1 MPALHGA
8 LGFSLHT
15 GWAASVVVI
24 RDGAKIEAIF
34 RRRLELLPADGA
46 IPRFVYHRA
55 AELGLDE
62 AAGFVAS
69 AETAIRGAA
78 QQAIRQMLDSIK
90 LKILTAGIPAN
101 SKALP
106 KDLSKIL
113 ASHAMIHAAE
123 GLLFEKAVTEGCRD
137 NGIAAVCVRPREV
150 WPQAAASCG
159 MDEKRLRGIVDA
171 IGKTIGPPW
180 TADQKLATAAGLVA
194 LQAIPTS

>member
-1 MPALHGA
+1 MSVLHGA

-34 RRRLELLPADGA
+34 RRRLELLPPDNA

-55 AELGLDE
+55 AELDLDE
-62 AAGFVAS
+62 AAALLAS
-69 AETAIRGAA
+69 AETAIHEATQR
-78 QQAIRQMLDSIK
+78 AIGEMLGSIK
-90 LKILTAGIPAN
+90 LKIRAAGIPEN

-106 KDLSKIL
+106 NELFKIL
-113 ASHAMIHAAE
+113 ASHAMIHSAE
-123 GLLFEKAVTEGCRD
+123 GRLFQKAVTEGCRA
-137 NGIAAVCVRPREV
+137 NGIAALCIRPREV
-150 WPQAAASCG
+150 WPQAAALCRI
-159 MDEKRLRGIVDA
+159 DETRLRSIVEA

-194 LQAIPTS
+194 LEATPTS